1 MLDFSIGTTTMNI
14 YTHAV
19 DASHRK
25 AIEALERELFV
36 VLDHSG
42 LQTESGLADAPTRK
56 WRIDLRSRVVFMQ
69 VDSKCAHHSGGTRAH
84 VSG

>member
-1 MLDFSIGTTTMNI
+1 MSGVHAGVSTTLNI

-42 LQTESGLADAPTRK
+42 LQTAAGLKMHRPQLT
-56 WRIDLRSRVVFMQ
+56 V
-69 VDSKCAHHSGGTRAH
+69 
-84 VSG
+84 